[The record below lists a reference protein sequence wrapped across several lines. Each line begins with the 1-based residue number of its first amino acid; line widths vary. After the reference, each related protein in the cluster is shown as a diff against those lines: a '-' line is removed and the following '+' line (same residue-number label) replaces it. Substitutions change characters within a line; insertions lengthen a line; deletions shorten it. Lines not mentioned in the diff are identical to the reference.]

1 MILYLGSLV
10 FNAGVETGGNT
21 PSWGTELGQGSDYKF
36 NDASDLKLF
45 QAMLYNAINDC
56 KTHVFCPL
64 GKGGNRQDDYD
75 FVLGSLFKKIYVNGI
90 FVPDA
95 QFILLIIKLLKGDH
109 HVGRR
114 TLKYG
119 INITFDNENVN
130 EDCYIKIRKALGL
143 NEKSTWFINEI
154 YSINQDE
161 LHFTAY
167 VLDSNDTIVYKT
179 VEDRKRAFIKAINNN
194 PDPLKRKYLIDDI
207 DQPLQQI
214 FYGAPGTGKSF
225 KIDEMTRKYPTVRTT
240 FHPDSD
246 YSTFVG
252 AYKPTM
258 DNVDSKVVPVV
269 LGESGTEFKKNE
281 GTYTEKRIAYK
292 FVKQA
297 FLKAYLGAWKKY
309 ADKIVL
315 QISVDAGN
323 GEKWILK
330 SVDDAR
336 VDAQKESFM
345 NKEKFEKQ
353 VKDYWNKPGND
364 VGTQDHWRATAC
376 KWYKEKFPDV
386 QNPTVDDCWNAIEQ
400 ALNAGETISATPVT
414 NQTYYIKKGE
424 NGNIV
429 INNDNQGAIKD
440 TIRDCFK
447 NFSESDKS
455 ISIQVSI
462 ARKLKEYSDIFEDA
476 WKELK
481 KRVNYKTIT
490 PQFLIIEEINRG
502 NCAQIFGDIFQLLD
516 RQDNGFSAYPIEA
529 DSDLQQEIERAFKE
543 EEEYKLKAN
552 IEVDWAVE
560 GYKSNYNKRLSED
573 IQEGRILLLPPNLYI
588 WATMNTSDQS
598 LFPIDSAFKR
608 RWDWKYIPINTR
620 KEQWLVEAENT
631 KYSWTDF
638 LETINGIIYEKTSS
652 EDKQLGFYFCKA
664 KDNIINA
671 ETFVSK
677 VVFYLWNDVF
687 KDYGFDDNIF
697 KDPDGGTL
705 EFRKFFNFDGTI
717 NEKKVTAFMKNL
729 NIEANGENS
738 DDDESQGRGR
748 MKVSFPDNT
757 IFEGEKPI
765 DVFMKTIDKVVKEY
779 GLDVVKNA
787 EIKFSGVNIIQE
799 EGWHTDRFKENTQK
813 KMDGYV
819 LFINA
824 DNPKKKSELDKLS
837 EKLNLGLTVEIF
849 S

>member
-252 AYKPTM
+252 AYKPVM
-258 DNVDSKVVPVV
+258 EDVEKQVVPVV
-269 LGESGTEFKKNE
+269 FNNSTFGFDTNNGNFKE
-281 GTYTEKRIAYK
+281 RCIAYK

-297 FLKAYLGAWKKY
+297 FTKAYLSSWRKY
-309 ADKIVL
+309 VEDP
-315 QISVDAGN
+315 
-323 GEKWILK
+323 
-330 SVDDAR
+330 
-336 VDAQKESFM
+336 ESP
-345 NKEKFEKQ
+345 Q
-353 VKDYWNKPGND
+353 
-364 VGTQDHWRATAC
+364 
-376 KWYKEKFPDV
+376 
-386 QNPTVDDCWNAIEQ
+386 
-400 ALNAGETISATPVT
+400 
-414 NQTYYIKKGE
+414 
-424 NGNIV
+424 
-429 INNDNQGAIKD
+429 
-440 TIRDCFK
+440 
-447 NFSESDKS
+447 
-455 ISIQVSI
+455 
-462 ARKLKEYSDIFEDA
+462 
-476 WKELK
+476 
-481 KRVNYKTIT
+481 
-490 PQFLIIEEINRG
+490 PQFLVIEEINRG
-502 NCAQIFGDIFQLLD
+502 NCAQIFGDLFQLLD
-516 RQDNGFSAYPIEA
+516 RSDNGFSSYPIEA
-529 DSDLQQEIERAFKE
+529 DTDLQKEVARSFKE
-543 EEEYKLKAN
+543 DEEYKLSSN
-552 IEVDWAVE
+552 ISIEGAVKD
-560 GYKSNYNKRLSED
+560 YTSNYEATLSED
-573 IQEGRILLLPPNLYI
+573 VQEGRILLLPPNLYI

-608 RWDWKYIPINTR
+608 RWDWVYIPIKNHEEESY
-620 KEQWLVEAENT
+620 KIDIDGAIYDW
-631 KYSWTDF
+631 WGF
-638 LETINGIIYEKTSS
+638 LEKINNVIGQVTSS
-652 EDKQLGFYFCKA
+652 EDKKLGYFFVKA
-664 KDNIINA
+664 PN
-671 ETFVSK
+671 K
-677 VVFYLWNDVF
+677 VVDAKKFVGKVLFYLWNDVF
-687 KDYGFDDNIF
+687 KNYGFENAIF
-697 KDPDGGTL
+697 SK
-705 EFRKFFNFDGTI
+705 
-717 NEKKVTAFMKNL
+717 
-729 NIEANGENS
+729 GENKIFTFS
-738 DDDESQGRGR
+738 EFFDKKGEPETTVVNEFLKKLDE
-748 MKVSFPDNT
+748 
-757 IFEGEKPI
+757 
-765 DVFMKTIDKVVKEY
+765 TIDKEHSFVSIDNDGSPSSSLIVKYMGEY
-779 GLDVVKNA
+779 IEGDTAKSKYIEIIKRVIEEKGVEQVANVIGA
-787 EIKFSGVNIIQE
+787 ELTQTPSDNSREYKPIGDSGWYLVTRIGTRDIIKYLIKIKEQLGVDIVFDRAKE
-799 EGWHTDRFKENTQK
+799 E
-813 KMDGYV
+813 
-819 LFINA
+819 
-824 DNPKKKSELDKLS
+824 
-837 EKLNLGLTVEIF
+837 
-849 S
+849 